1 MFAKIDFMGTI
12 YCGNV
17 YSLIILGLVFVM
29 FTIGIS
35 QEYTIK
41 FCWSKRCQL
50 SPYTLV
56 DFNLSIVSTSRL
68 TGKNNVN
75 EYNLTK
81 YILMVSSSSWKLNLD
96 YVVS

>member
-41 FCWSKRCQL
+41 FFWSKRCQL

-56 DFNLSIVSTSRL
+56 DFNLSIVL
-68 TGKNNVN
+68 VPIDGGPIELN
-75 EYNLTK
+75 E
-81 YILMVSSSSWKLNLD
+81 
-96 YVVS
+96 